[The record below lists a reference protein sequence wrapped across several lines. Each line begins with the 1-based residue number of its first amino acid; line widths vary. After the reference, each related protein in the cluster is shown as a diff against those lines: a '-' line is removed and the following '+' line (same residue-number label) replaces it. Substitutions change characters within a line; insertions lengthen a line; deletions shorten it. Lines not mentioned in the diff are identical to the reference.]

1 MIQDIYPKVFH
12 NEYKP
17 EAPDKDS
24 VILCLEGHELIC
36 KDTEPVEFY
45 CFGELFSR
53 PEYLIYLCRIDDTCY
68 YMTQDR
74 QAFDPNA
81 RRQGVRSL
89 LNDLSVP
96 RDVRFAASVAYHFG
110 RWEVSVRFCGE
121 CGAKTEFEGMLSASR
136 GYLLNRQDALSG
148 RQDSQIER
156 AARCPVC
163 GHIYYPRINPAVI
176 VGVTRGDELLITHY
190 ARTRG
195 ITVDALVA
203 GFCEIGET
211 LEETVRREVMEE
223 TGLRVKNLRYYKSQP
238 WGIAADLLAGFY
250 CEVDGES
257 EIHVDEKELAN
268 ASWVKR
274 EEIKGQPTDNSLT
287 NEMMVMFREGKEP
300 G

>member
-12 NEYKP
+12 NEYEP
-17 EAPDKDS
+17 AVPDKDS
-24 VILCLEGHELIC
+24 IVLCLEG
-36 KDTEPVEFY
+36 KDFVLRDTDPPEFY
-45 CFGELFSR
+45 SFGQLSFL
-53 PEYLIYLCRIDDTCY
+53 PEHLIYLCRIDGIRY
-68 YMTQDR
+68 YITGDR
-74 QAFDPNA
+74 QAFG
-81 RRQGVRSL
+81 QKTKLLGVRGL

-96 RDVRFAASVAYHFG
+96 RDLRFAASVAYHFG
-110 RWEVSVRFCGE
+110 SWEKSVRFCGE
-121 CGAKTEFEGMLSASR
+121 CGAKTEFEGLLHASK
-136 GYLLNRQDALSG
+136 GYLLPKQDEFPGKMQVPL
-148 RQDSQIER
+148 ER
-156 AARCPVC
+156 AARCPAC
-163 GHIYYPRINPAVI
+163 GHIFYPRINPAVI

-223 TGLRVKNLRYYKSQP
+223 TGLAVKNIRYYKSQP

-250 CEVDGES
+250 CDVDGES

-274 EEIKGQPTDNSLT
+274 GDIAGQPTDNSLT
-287 NEMMVMFREGKEP
+287 NEMMVVFREGKEP
-300 G
+300 R